1 MRIQLLFLLLILVI
15 CAYTYDPVKVNYKEK
30 GLANKDKPLKVVLT
44 KDEEYDEDVP
54 TVSIRDLE
62 KKVKKTKKVVEE
74 DEEEEDEEEEE
85 EEEPAP
91 KKKPSKKKSKKV
103 DPKKEAQKK
112 KKIPVTDL
120 PAPDSTAVPN
130 MISFDILELTR
141 ELRIQKLRDI
151 ISNPPVG
158 MIETM
163 RKITKE
169 VQEEEDEEEEEEE
182 NRTLE
187 ACNFETS
194 GDNELC
200 HCDMEEMNC
209 NSIIMANEN
218 PHLDTANL
226 LIMKKGFEP
235 HIANFSENAITR
247 LQKKKVIPGFEKHV
261 QRFDLSFNQ
270 IRYMDSDVF
279 KPFTNLSNLDLS
291 HNNLQSIKKAVFDN
305 IKDTLHRL
313 DIGYNRIKS
322 LPDGVF
328 EGLSNLKTLFLD
340 GNPIKEWKKEMFKGL
355 DNLEKLSMDNCKLE
369 SLPADLFEHLP
380 KLNTLSLRENPF
392 DEIPSAVAN
401 KKSLKNVDMSATN
414 LTEIRD
420 HAFAGDSDLE
430 EINLERM
437 PYLSAVRDCGFCGL
451 SKLKFLMLND
461 NQKLIELHPNAFG
474 FIKSD
479 PGHKAAALTTL
490 YLDNSN
496 LNFISEHMI
505 DYDNLQLFKI
515 GNNPWKCDCDTQFLL
530 EEKFSFKQDSVAPK
544 CATPAALQDKF
555 LATVRASDACDRAR
569 FLGRSGRSVLG
580 LALLAGFLAIGGY
593 YMVSSGKLEKLV
605 RRARKEPEVTYTNL
619 QNGGED
625 IGLETDFQPR
635 PAEV

>member
-44 KDEEYDEDVP
+44 KDEEDDEDVP
-54 TVSIRDLE
+54 TVNIRDLE
-62 KKVKKTKKVVEE
+62 KKVKKSKKVVEAEE
-74 DEEEEDEEEEE
+74 DEEEEDEEEE

-103 DPKKEAQKK
+103 DPKKQAQKK
-112 KKIPVTDL
+112 K
-120 PAPDSTAVPN
+120 
-130 MISFDILELTR
+130 
-141 ELRIQKLRDI
+141 
-151 ISNPPVG
+151 
-158 MIETM
+158 
-163 RKITKE
+163 KITKE

-209 NSIIMANEN
+209 NSIIMANDN

-226 LIMKKGFEP
+226 LIMKKDFEP
-235 HIANFSENAITR
+235 HLANFSENAITR
-247 LQKKKVIPGFEKHV
+247 LQNKKVLPGFEKHV

-305 IKDTLHRL
+305 IKATLHRL

-328 EGLSNLKTLFLD
+328 EGLSNLTTLFLD

-369 SLPADLFEHLP
+369 SLPADLFEYLP
-380 KLNTLSLRENPF
+380 KLNTLSLRGNPF

-430 EINLERM
+430 EINLEQM

-451 SKLKFLMLND
+451 PKLKFLMLND

-505 DYDNLQLFKI
+505 DYDKLQSFKI

-569 FLGRSGRSVLG
+569 FLGRSGRFSSVLG

-605 RRARKEPEVTYTNL
+605 RRVRKEPEVTYTNL

>member
-74 DEEEEDEEEEE
+74 DEEEEGEEEEE

-112 KKIPVTDL
+112 K
-120 PAPDSTAVPN
+120 
-130 MISFDILELTR
+130 
-141 ELRIQKLRDI
+141 
-151 ISNPPVG
+151 
-158 MIETM
+158 
-163 RKITKE
+163 KITKE

-544 CATPAALQDKF
+544 CASPAALQDKF

-569 FLGRSGRSVLG
+569 FLGRSGRFSSVLG

-605 RRARKEPEVTYTNL
+605 RRVRKEPEVTYTNL

>member
-130 MISFDILELTR
+130 MTSFDILELTR

-151 ISNPPVG
+151 ISNPPVS

-163 RKITKE
+163 RK
-169 VQEEEDEEEEEEE
+169 
-182 NRTLE
+182 

-209 NSIIMANEN
+209 NS
-218 PHLDTANL
+218 
-226 LIMKKGFEP
+226 
-235 HIANFSENAITR
+235 
-247 LQKKKVIPGFEKHV
+247 
-261 QRFDLSFNQ
+261 RFDLSFNQ

-437 PYLSAVRDCGFCGL
+437 PYLSAVRDCGFCEL

-544 CATPAALQDKF
+544 CASPAALQDKF

-569 FLGRSGRSVLG
+569 FLGRSGRFSSVLG

-605 RRARKEPEVTYTNL
+605 RRVRKEPEVTYTNL